1 MLVKAELASKADK
14 VKLGKEEVNEVTYI
28 NYASRTTIMKKGGGI
43 QRGRQLHTKGEG
55 VSKIAKIMRTKWIA
69 PLM

>member
-43 QRGRQLHTKGEG
+43 QRGRQNCIQREKGCQKSPKLCVLNG
-55 VSKIAKIMRTKWIA
+55 
-69 PLM
+69 